1 MGISLRFRE
10 DCGPRSSKRPDAG
23 PKGRFA
29 LELCHVV
36 RLEPLGALADREFHG
51 LAFGERLE
59 SFRFDSGMMHKHIIT
74 RRPLDKSIT
83 LRVVE
88 PFYLSLFFVHTFCH
102 RSLFCVQ
109 INLFGSRS
117 TPQKQERPQ
126 NRRFCGL
133 KVQWYSVTKTDQALL
148 VYHPDTNHAGNDLA
162 HPSVS
167 CPTSGGRT
175 WHHHG
180 FVLARGESK
189 LLIHHGITGD
199 YLKASA

>member
-1 MGISLRFRE
+1 MGISLRFPK

-29 LELCHVV
+29 LELCHVI

-88 PFYLSLFFVHTFCH
+88 PFYLSLFFVHTFRY
-102 RSLFCVQ
+102 RSFFAFRLTCSA
-109 INLFGSRS
+109 LAARSRNKKGHKIGDS
-117 TPQKQERPQ
+117 VASRFNGIRSQK
-126 NRRFCGL
+126 
-133 KVQWYSVTKTDQALL
+133 
-148 VYHPDTNHAGNDLA
+148 
-162 HPSVS
+162 
-167 CPTSGGRT
+167 
-175 WHHHG
+175 
-180 FVLARGESK
+180 
-189 LLIHHGITGD
+189 LIKHF
-199 YLKASA
+199 